1 MRSPAFLDNVLA
13 VIRSLCMKG
22 TIYLWVLAA
31 VLSGALVGLLGFV
44 IEGVFSLQSSFM
56 EPVIIGAIAGVVAVL
71 ITISLFRNGKRGYP
85 GKILP
90 RTTAGSSTA
99 H

>member
-1 MRSPAFLDNVLA
+1 
-13 VIRSLCMKG
+13 MKG

-44 IEGVFSLQSSFM
+44 VKGLFNVQSPFM

-71 ITISLFRNGKRGYP
+71 LTIALFRNGKGD
-85 GKILP
+85 
-90 RTTAGSSTA
+90 
-99 H
+99 

>member
-1 MRSPAFLDNVLA
+1 
-13 VIRSLCMKG
+13 MKG

-44 IEGVFSLQSSFM
+44 VKGLFNVQSPFM

-71 ITISLFRNGKRGYP
+71 ITIALFRNGKGD
-85 GKILP
+85 
-90 RTTAGSSTA
+90 
-99 H
+99 